1 MYICNTCGTT
11 TRTPQG
17 LAGHQR
23 FRHGAQ
29 SHEPTRRS
37 STTNQ
42 ASTIA
47 ALENKVRELAEH
59 VDLIEVLA
67 IGIAAKLGVPGVEA
81 IAARKRGEI
90 EEQMSASGA

>member
-1 MYICNTCGTT
+1 M
-11 TRTPQG
+11 
-17 LAGHQR
+17 
-23 FRHGAQ
+23 
-29 SHEPTRRS
+29 
-37 STTNQ
+37 
-42 ASTIA
+42 
-47 ALENKVRELAEH
+47 RELAEH

>member
-1 MYICNTCGTT
+1 MYTCDVCGTT

-29 SHEPTRRS
+29 SHQPTKRS
-37 STTNQ
+37 SD
-42 ASTIA
+42 AGRSA
-47 ALENKVRELAEH
+47 AMTALDEQVRKLAERM
-59 VDLIEVLA
+59 DTIEVLA

-81 IAARKRGEI
+81 IARKKRGDI
-90 EEQMSASGA
+90 LEQIAQSNP